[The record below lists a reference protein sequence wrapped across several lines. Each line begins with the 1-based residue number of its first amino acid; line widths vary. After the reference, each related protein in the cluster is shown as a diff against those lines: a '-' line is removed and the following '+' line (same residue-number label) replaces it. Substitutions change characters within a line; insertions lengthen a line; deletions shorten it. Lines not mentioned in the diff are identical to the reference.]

1 MRALIITHDVMEAVT
16 SKLRGIL
23 RAQVDSQGPATATF
37 DNVDHALY
45 QVQPE
50 MVVVVLS
57 PDPDK
62 GLEALQKIRR
72 ESSSYLLAAGQASE
86 PKLILR
92 ALHSGAD
99 QYLDET
105 ELEAGLDSVLAR
117 LQIKQEASS
126 PPGRL
131 LGILAASGGSGAS
144 TLAVNI
150 AVALAKDHQK
160 SALID
165 LKPGIGDLA
174 ALLDLKPQFT
184 LADLCLNL
192 SRLDRA
198 MFEKMLVRHSS
209 GVHLLGSP
217 QVFGNAR
224 VVTTQGVN
232 QALTM
237 ARKMFAH
244 VVVDLEDCF
253 HEEQII
259 TLRQAAGILVIFRL
273 DFTSLRNARRILE
286 QLKDLEIPR
295 SRVRLVVNRHG
306 LPYELPLAEAEQALG
321 EKLVHF
327 IPDDPKTL
335 NRSNNAGIPVVLKNP
350 TARVSRSIVELAKIA
365 FSRASEETTSSSS
378 APAQAA
384 VAMASS

>member
-1 MRALIITHDVMEAVT
+1 MRALIVTNDVMEAVS
-16 SKLRGIL
+16 SKLRTIL
-23 RAQVDSQGPATATF
+23 RAQVDSQGPATTTF
-37 DNVDHALY
+37 ENVENALY
-45 QVQPE
+45 QIQPE
-50 MVVVVLS
+50 MVIVVLS
-57 PDPDK
+57 PDPDR
-62 GLEALQKIRR
+62 GLEVLRKLRR
-72 ESSSYLLAAGQASE
+72 EMTGYLLAAGQASE

-92 ALHSGAD
+92 ALHCGAD
-99 QYLDET
+99 QYLDEA
-105 ELEAGLDSVLAR
+105 ELESGLDSVLAR
-117 LQIKQEASS
+117 LQIKQEATA

-131 LGILAASGGSGAS
+131 LAVLAASGGSGAS

-150 AVALAKDHQK
+150 AVVLAKEHQK
-160 SALID
+160 CALLD

-184 LADLCLNL
+184 LADLCLNVT
-192 SRLDRA
+192 RLDRA

-224 VVTTQGVN
+224 VVTSQGVN

-237 ARKMFAH
+237 ARKLFPH

-253 HEEQII
+253 HEEQVV
-259 TLRQAAGILVIFRL
+259 TLRQAACIMLIFRL

-286 QLKDLEIPR
+286 QLKDLEIQR
-295 SRVRLVVNRHG
+295 NRVRLVVNRQG

-327 IPDDPKTL
+327 VPDDSKTL

-350 TARVSRSIVELAKIA
+350 NAKVSRSIVELAKIA
-365 FSRASEETTSSSS
+365 FNRGAEETASS
-378 APAQAA
+378 ANGAAHA
-384 VAMASS
+384 VALASS

>member
-1 MRALIITHDVMEAVT
+1 MRALIVSHDVMETVS

-23 RAQVDSQGPATATF
+23 RAQVDSQGPATTTF
-37 DNVDHALY
+37 ENVENAVF

-57 PDPDK
+57 PDAER
-62 GLEALQKIRR
+62 GLETLRKLRT
-72 ESSSYLLAAGQASE
+72 EMTGYLLAAGQVSE

-92 ALHSGAD
+92 ALHCGAD
-99 QYLDET
+99 HYLDEGD
-105 ELEAGLDSVLAR
+105 LEAGLDSVLAR
-117 LQIKQEASS
+117 LQIKQEANA
-126 PPGRL
+126 PPGRIL
-131 LGILAASGGSGAS
+131 AILAASGGSGAS

-150 AVALAKDHQK
+150 AVTVAKDHQK
-160 SALID
+160 CALLD

-192 SRLDRA
+192 SRLDKA

-209 GVHLLGSP
+209 GIHLLGSP

-224 VVTTQGVN
+224 MVTTQGVN
-232 QALTM
+232 QALAM
-237 ARKMFAH
+237 ARKMFPHIVA
-244 VVVDLEDCF
+244 DLEDCF

-259 TLRQAAGILVIFRL
+259 TLRQAACIFVVFRL

-286 QLKDLEIPR
+286 QLRELEIPR
-295 SRVRLVVNRHG
+295 TRVRLIVNRQG

-327 IPDDPKTL
+327 IPDDPKTF

-350 TARVSRSIVELAKIA
+350 NARVSRSIMELAKMA
-365 FSRASEETTSSSS
+365 FNRAAEEPEASNNGNPR
-378 APAQAA
+378 AI
-384 VAMASS
+384 AMAST